1 MIKIRE
7 LTELNNKFYR
17 FSGWSGADGIYSFK
31 VADKVLLYF
40 SDTFIG
46 DSSKNGI
53 RKDFK
58 LINNSLAVIKNDT
71 IDFYY
76 NKNPIS
82 SSFAASNNS
91 YYWLEDGIVEGDKL
105 TIFALKMKNDVLSSL
120 PFEIEGIDIIRT
132 STTFKDSIEYT
143 IQETNL
149 YSNNIVWGISL
160 IKENDYYYVFGY
172 KNIYNNKCLVLSRTK
187 DFISY
192 EYLNEK
198 TKNQPLFR
206 DDSGE
211 SLTCGQAKAKVD
223 AMAAGFEA
231 ESKIVKKGNFY
242 YIAYTKDSISS
253 EIFLIRTDSLLKPF
267 TKEIKIY
274 TCPEHQGNIITYNA
288 KIQDALSSRDNFVIS
303 YNVNTL
309 VNDEH
314 QYLSIYRPRFIEIS
328 IKEIDHEFEKDF

>member
-1 MIKIRE
+1 MIKIRK
-7 LTELNNKFYR
+7 LNKLNNKFYR

-58 LINNSLAVIKNDT
+58 LINNSLAVIKNNT

-82 SSFAASNNS
+82 SSFIASGNS
-91 YYWLEDGIVEGDKL
+91 YYWLEDGIVEDDKL
-105 TIFALKMKNDVLSSL
+105 TIFALKMKNDILSSL
-120 PFEIEGIDIIRT
+120 PFEIEEIDIIRT

-160 IKENDYYYVFGY
+160 IKESDYYYVFGY
-172 KNIYNNKCLVLSRTK
+172 KNIYNNKSLVLSRTK

-198 TKNQPLFR
+198 GIFSPNV
-206 DDSGE
+206 DS
-211 SLTCGQAKAKVD
+211 LLILKD
-223 AMAAGFEA
+223 HFEA
-231 ESKIVKKGNFY
+231 ESKIVKKGNYY

-274 TCPEHQGNIITYNA
+274 TCPEHQCNIITYNA
-288 KIQDALSSRDNFVIS
+288 KIQDALSSQDNFVIS

-314 QYLSIYRPRFIEIS
+314 KYLSIYRPRFIEIS

>member
-1 MIKIRE
+1 M
-7 LTELNNKFYR
+7 
-17 FSGWSGADGIYSFK
+17 
-31 VADKVLLYF
+31 
-40 SDTFIG
+40 
-46 DSSKNGI
+46 
-53 RKDFK
+53 
-58 LINNSLAVIKNDT
+58 
-71 IDFYY
+71 
-76 NKNPIS
+76 
-82 SSFAASNNS
+82 
-91 YYWLEDGIVEGDKL
+91 

-172 KNIYNNKCLVLSRTK
+172 KNIYNNKCLILSRTK

-198 TKNQPLFR
+198 GIFSSNI
-206 DDSGE
+206 DS
-211 SLTCGQAKAKVD
+211 LLILKD
-223 AMAAGFEA
+223 HFEA

>member
-198 TKNQPLFR
+198 GIFSSNI
-206 DDSGE
+206 DS
-211 SLTCGQAKAKVD
+211 LLILKD
-223 AMAAGFEA
+223 HFEA
-231 ESKIVKKGNFY
+231 ESKIVKKGNSY

>member
-91 YYWLEDGIVEGDKL
+91 YYWLEDGIVEDDKL

-198 TKNQPLFR
+198 GIFLSNI
-206 DDSGE
+206 DS
-211 SLTCGQAKAKVD
+211 LLILKD
-223 AMAAGFEA
+223 HFEA
-231 ESKIVKKGNFY
+231 ESKIVKKGKFY

>member
-198 TKNQPLFR
+198 GIFSSNI
-206 DDSGE
+206 DS
-211 SLTCGQAKAKVD
+211 LLILKD
-223 AMAAGFEA
+223 HFEP

>member
-7 LTELNNKFYR
+7 ITELNNKFYR

-198 TKNQPLFR
+198 GIFSSNI
-206 DDSGE
+206 DS
-211 SLTCGQAKAKVD
+211 LLILKD
-223 AMAAGFEA
+223 HFEA
-231 ESKIVKKGNFY
+231 ESKIVKKGNSY

>member
-17 FSGWSGADGIYSFK
+17 FSFK

-149 YSNNIVWGISL
+149 YSNNMVWGISL

-198 TKNQPLFR
+198 GIFSSNI
-206 DDSGE
+206 DS
-211 SLTCGQAKAKVD
+211 LLILKD
-223 AMAAGFEA
+223 HFEA

-309 VNDEH
+309 INDEH

>member
-143 IQETNL
+143 IKETNL

-172 KNIYNNKCLVLSRTK
+172 KNIYNNKCLILSRTK

-198 TKNQPLFR
+198 GIFSSNI
-206 DDSGE
+206 DS
-211 SLTCGQAKAKVD
+211 LLILKD
-223 AMAAGFEA
+223 HFEA